1 MIRRTFLAAFA
12 VLGMAAT
19 ASAGQMYFA
28 LVIDPA
34 TTAGAGVAGVART
47 FGTGTFTVTS
57 NKSGPGSFH
66 LFALDDI
73 TGSQGIAGFSAQ
85 IGGTV
90 SNVLNRSPIGNY
102 ENFDVDANS
111 EGNGNAGFSDA
122 LVRSGVGVNP
132 TNPVQGNQVIGSLQD
147 IAGFGIAASNFNNTP
162 NVAAPS
168 DHRDWT
174 SLTSGQWGAYSA
186 ADTGLLN
193 GIGGAAGTGKKWV
206 FLGEGNY
213 TGASTS
219 LSLLQT
225 SAANY
230 YDSANPLHQTP
241 VTPASGGLALVTVG
255 GGPVVPEPAT
265 LSLVGLAMVGF
276 LGFRR
281 RS

>member
-1 MIRRTFLAAFA
+1 MLRRTLLAGFA
-12 VLGMAAT
+12 VLFLAT
-19 ASAGQMYFA
+19 AANAGQMYFA
-28 LVIDPA
+28 LVLDPA
-34 TTAGAGVAGVART
+34 TTAGAGVAGVARQ

-57 NKSGPGSFH
+57 NKSGAGSWH

-85 IGGTV
+85 VGGTV
-90 SNVLNRSPIGNY
+90 SNVLNRSPIANF
-102 ENFDVDANS
+102 ENFDVDGNS
-111 EGNGNAGFSDA
+111 EGNGNAGFSDS

-147 IAGFGIAASNFNNTP
+147 IAGFGIAAGNFNGTP

-193 GIGGAAGTGKKWV
+193 GISGAAATGKKWV

-213 TGASTS
+213 TGQAP
-219 LSLLQT
+219 SLLQT

-230 YDSANPLHQTP
+230 YDSSNPLHQTP
-241 VTPASGGLALVTVG
+241 VTPANGGIALVVVG
-255 GGPVVPEPAT
+255 GGPIVPEPAT
-265 LSLVGLAMVGF
+265 LSLLGLAMVGF
-276 LGFRR
+276 VGFRR